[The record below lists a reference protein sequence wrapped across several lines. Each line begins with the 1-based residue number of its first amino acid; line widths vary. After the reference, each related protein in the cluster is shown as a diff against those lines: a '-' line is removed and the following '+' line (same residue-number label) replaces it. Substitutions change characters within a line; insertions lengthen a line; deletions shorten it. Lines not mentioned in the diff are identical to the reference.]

1 MTSSPS
7 PALLREKMRMIEVA
21 VTGVRMC
28 AFFFQAEDGIRDV
41 AVTGVQTCALPIY
54 EQDVPGLE
62 GREQADQVAGAL
74 EHGSRG
80 GADVHAELARHEQRE
95 RRLPEP
101 RRSEE
106 QRVVERL
113 LALLRRVDGDL
124 ERLLDLG
131 LADELVQA
139 RGAQR
144 RVRDALVGERLR
156 RGDLNPRLRH
166 SITLTPPACCSR
178 AARATEPAGG
188 PPPARGVCDR

>member
-1 MTSSPS
+1 MGIVCAWGPSAMRTSTWNSSMAGYRNSSSAGQP
-7 PALLREKMRMIEVA
+7 MDFV
-21 VTGVRMC
+21 
-28 AFFFQAEDGIRDV
+28 D
-41 AVTGVQTCALPIY
+41 

-156 RGDLNPRLRH
+156 RGDLNPLLRH

-188 PPPARGVCDR
+188 PPPGRGVCDR